1 MEAQF
6 TANVVIETLLVLLTG
21 TLAVVCGIAAL
32 ATRVPSAAWR
42 RTLWQ
47 VSTLALLLLVAG
59 ETLGLGVAVVHS
71 VRAVFSRAG
80 QLAVREASDL
90 PSSGTLATCPTAV
103 QAQPG
108 TTAVEGTS
116 STVAVHLPV
125 SEAHP
130 GDVLDSSVAV
140 LTAEPAAPG
149 PASSVIALRWEMWFL
164 AVWCTGCVAMTWRLG
179 CRRLRLWLLTR
190 RSQPVG
196 QPRWP
201 ESLPQLASQLG
212 VRRRLRVI
220 ESDSFPTPA
229 TFGVL
234 HPTIVLPVTFS
245 AQYDQRQ
252 QRAVLAHEVAHLAA
266 GDALWMCLAD
276 AVCVMLWWHV
286 LSWWSRAKLREA
298 CECAADEGSLIFPE
312 GPETLAECLVV
323 VGRRLA
329 DRNKLAWLSIEGS
342 AFRSHLGRR
351 VEHLLRLP
359 RHSPPR
365 TGSYPHT
372 LTKIA
377 LVMVLV
383 FTTFLTT
390 AWIRSQAVPNR
401 GESNVNVLKLSWR
414 RSLAAAVVVPF
425 LVSLSQDTRSADPA
439 KETSPAPA
447 AAQDSPQEQG
457 EGERPARQR
466 VQRALREL
474 EERAAAIENQ
484 LRELG
489 DRHPDKAAELKR
501 ELNGVHEHMHR
512 LRERDGAQEPGNIE
526 GAMREL
532 QERISATERQLQE
545 AGGEQTDKGAAIHRE
560 LNGMRERMQQ
570 LRRRAAAERTTAGAG
585 RNPRTSGACRCN
597 RG

>member
-1 MEAQF
+1 
-6 TANVVIETLLVLLTG
+6 
-21 TLAVVCGIAAL
+21 
-32 ATRVPSAAWR
+32 
-42 RTLWQ
+42 
-47 VSTLALLLLVAG
+47 VSTLAMLLLVAG
-59 ETLGLGVAVVHS
+59 ETLGLGVAFIHS

-80 QLAVREASDL
+80 QLAVREAGDL
-90 PSSGTLATCPTAV
+90 STSGTLATCPPAV
-103 QAQPG
+103 QAQRG
-108 TTAVEGTS
+108 MTGFDDSS
-116 STVAVHLPV
+116 STFAVRLPV
-125 SEAHP
+125 SDAPP
-130 GDVLDSSVAV
+130 GDVVDSSVAV
-140 LTAEPAAPG
+140 RTAEPAATG
-149 PASSVIALRWEMWFL
+149 PASSAIALRWEVWFL
-164 AVWCTGCVAMTWRLG
+164 AAWCTGCVVMTWRMG

-196 QPRWP
+196 KPRWP
-201 ESLPQLASQLG
+201 ESLPQLTSQLG

-298 CECAADEGSLIFPE
+298 CECAADEGSLIFPD

-323 VGRRLA
+323 MGRRLA

-359 RHSPPR
+359 QDCPAR
-365 TGSYPHT
+365 TGTCPHT

-390 AWIRSQAVPNR
+390 AWIRSQAVPDR

-414 RSLAAAVVVPF
+414 RSLAAAVVVP
-425 LVSLSQDTRSADPA
+425 LLASLSQDPKAADPVTG
-439 KETSPAPA
+439 TSATPV
-447 AAQDSPQEQG
+447 AAQES
-457 EGERPARQR
+457 R
-466 VQRALREL
+466 
-474 EERAAAIENQ
+474 
-484 LRELG
+484 
-489 DRHPDKAAELKR
+489 
-501 ELNGVHEHMHR
+501 
-512 LRERDGAQEPGNIE
+512 
-526 GAMREL
+526 
-532 QERISATERQLQE
+532 
-545 AGGEQTDKGAAIHRE
+545 
-560 LNGMRERMQQ
+560 
-570 LRRRAAAERTTAGAG
+570 
-585 RNPRTSGACRCN
+585 
-597 RG
+597 